1 MQFLPGCICYLYC
14 LYDSLCVFIWCCWF
28 TNDWLI
34 DLTVPSVDT
43 DPRHQRHWQHSD
55 TGYASQCDTGLETGL
70 YPDQTTWVHRRQ
82 VHRDEARCR
91 SVVTGG
97 CSQQQQQQ
105 PRGADE
111 RRRGRKVSKLDCS
124 VITRS
129 STTTLIN
136 NNQVCTS
143 SQECKLKPR

>member
-1 MQFLPGCICYLYC
+1 
-14 LYDSLCVFIWCCWF
+14 
-28 TNDWLI
+28 LI

-43 DPRHQRHWQHSD
+43 DPLHQRHWQHSD
-55 TGYASQCDTGLETGL
+55 TGYASQWDTGLETGL
-70 YPDQTTWVHRRQ
+70 HPDQTTWVHRRQ
-82 VHRDEARCR
+82 VHRDEARCK

-105 PRGADE
+105 QRRGADE